1 MTNFNKPSYP
11 LAEEGGPSVSRRSR
25 PGEFPRCYLKF
36 QTPLLHKKNI
46 YFCYALYTV
55 MPIAKST
62 DSIFS
67 QLAESGHKKV
77 AFCSDPDTGL
87 KAIIAIHNTVLGPA
101 LGGVRMWTYKTEE
114 EALADVLRL
123 SKSMTYKAA
132 ISGLNLGGGSA
143 VIIGDSRREKTEV
156 LMRKFGRFVK
166 NLNGEFIAGED
177 VGTNPRDMEHIRM
190 ETEYVAGL
198 PESIGG
204 SGDPAPIAAM
214 GVFMG
219 IKASVKEVF
228 GTDSLTGKR
237 VIVQGIGHVGEHL
250 VKLLRDENVKVYVS
264 DINEDR
270 TRQVSKK
277 YGAEAVANHSI
288 FDIDADIYSPCALGG
303 TINTQTINKLKCG
316 IIAGSANNQLEDEE
330 EHGQLL
336 LDKGI
341 IFAPDY
347 VINAGGVINCY
358 SELMGFAKKRSLQL
372 TENIYEA
379 TRNVLKLSKAEN
391 ISTILAANKIVEKR
405 ISDIDKVKSGY

>member
-1 MTNFNKPSYP
+1 
-11 LAEEGGPSVSRRSR
+11 
-25 PGEFPRCYLKF
+25 
-36 QTPLLHKKNI
+36 
-46 YFCYALYTV
+46 
-55 MPIAKST
+55 MPVAKST
-62 DSIFS
+62 DSIFT
-67 QLAESGHKKV
+67 QLADSGHKKV
-77 AFCSDPDTGL
+77 VYCCDPDTGL

-101 LGGVRMWTYKTEE
+101 LGGVRMWTYKTEG

-143 VIIGDSRREKTEV
+143 VIIGDSRREKTEA

-177 VGTNPRDMEHIRM
+177 VGTNPRDMEYIRM
-190 ETEYVAGL
+190 ETEHVAGL
-198 PESIGG
+198 PETIGG
-204 SGDPAPIAAM
+204 GGDPAPIAAM

-237 VIVQGIGHVGEHL
+237 VIVQGIGHVGEQL

-303 TINTQTINKLKCG
+303 TVNTQTISKLKCG
-316 IIAGSANNQLEDEE
+316 IIAGSANNQLDDEDV
-330 EHGQLL
+330 HGQLL

-358 SELMGFAKKRSLQL
+358 TELMGFTKKRSLQL

-391 ISTILAANKIVEKR
+391 ISTIVAANKIVEKR
-405 ISDIDKVKSGY
+405 ITDIGSVKSGY